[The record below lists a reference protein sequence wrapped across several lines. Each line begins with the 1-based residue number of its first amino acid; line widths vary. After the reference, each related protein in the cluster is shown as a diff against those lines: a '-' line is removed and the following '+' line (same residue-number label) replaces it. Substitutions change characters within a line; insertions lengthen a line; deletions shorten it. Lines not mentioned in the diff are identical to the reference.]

1 MKIKEK
7 EKRRRLLEKSSAEP
21 TAKLSKAAAAEKLR
35 QLTKAGKAS
44 LLKVRQ
50 QGLAG
55 PLGGAWPDGDHCSLG
70 GRAGGTA
77 RLWVLGPL
85 VTGTQRSLCSTQ
97 RFALLPLPFSSR
109 APAASHAWTAS
120 VLAG

>member
-55 PLGGAWPDGDHCSLG
+55 PLGGAWPDGDHCPLG

-77 RLWVLGPL
+77 RLRVLGPL
-85 VTGTQRSLCSTQ
+85 VTGTQRSLCS
-97 RFALLPLPFSSR
+97 ALLPLPFSSR